1 MSAPP
6 DPRPDT
12 LTSGSEAPPLRER
25 WAALPRRVRHGTV
38 GGAALAL
45 VVAATVYGVNS
56 GPSEHP
62 EGRRH
67 AARLV
72 PYPAQST
79 DIRFLDVATTSPRAR
94 TFSIA
99 LRVTT
104 DDPVTISRVTQG
116 YEALEVS
123 MEPPRPLS
131 VRPETPRNLQLRAHI
146 RSCEGLPVQARLPF
160 LEVTLRN
167 ARASQHLSV
176 IPGDRYAHAL
186 TRVFRTVCEPPVKDS
201 AHTP

>member
-1 MSAPP
+1 MSEPP
-6 DPRPDT
+6 GPDT
-12 LTSGSEAPPLRER
+12 LVGGSESPPLRER
-25 WAALPRRVRHGTV
+25 WAALPRTVRRGTLA
-38 GGAALAL
+38 GAALAL
-45 VVAATVYGVNS
+45 VAAGTLYAIDD
-56 GPSEHP
+56 GPAERP
-62 EGRRH
+62 RGGPRT
-67 AARLV
+67 ARLV

-79 DIRFLDVATTSPRAR
+79 DIRFVDIATTAPGSR

-116 YEALEVS
+116 YEALDVS
-123 MEPPRPLS
+123 MQPRRPLS
-131 VRPETPRNLQLRAHI
+131 VTPENPRNLGLRAHI
-146 RSCEGLPVQARLPF
+146 RSCEGLPLQARMPF

-176 IPGDRYAHAL
+176 IPGDRYARAL